1 MSMLLYLIKTILVSG
16 LLLGYYWIFL
26 RNKSFHPYNRWFLL
40 CVPAISMLF
49 PLLRLNL
56 PLSWWQTASE
66 NPIHLLG
73 VANGNLEEAVT
84 IYASQG
90 FWRNFPWET
99 ACLLITMPISVFFF
113 IRLYRTLYHLRLLR
127 QNHPF
132 QEIQGTRIYFVRQEG
147 TPFSFFKSIFWNES
161 QELNNSQGRQ
171 MLRHELYH
179 VQHQHSLD
187 ILLLEIIRIACWFNP
202 FIHLIRQEI
211 QVVHEFLADEFASSE
226 TDKLEY
232 AELLLISSFHSK
244 KISIT
249 HPFFQNQIKRRI
261 AMITKNKK
269 IKARLLGRMMILPVV
284 ALLLGLFAFKL
295 QNHSLLSLTK
305 IKTIRVVVDAGHGG
319 VYPGVEVNGI
329 LEKDINLQ
337 IAEKIQQ
344 LAKDYQIE
352 VIMTRE
358 ADGVPEHFNNL
369 TDDLLYRA
377 ALPAKENAD
386 LFVSIHL
393 NSNEK
398 DNNHPN
404 SGFEIYVPE
413 STSTVYPGSVKLGSG
428 ISEYIH
434 KDYSIATELK
444 QSALRVL
451 VLDRATVPAVCI
463 ECGFMDNKTD
473 LDFIT
478 NDQNQEKIARDI
490 LKGITLFSQ
499 QTTSH
504 PYGSASQAD
513 SLNLLPPDEPDQTTD
528 DMRKSRKDSD
538 TASQTDQTFTK
549 VEFEAE
555 YPGGARA
562 WSKYLQQSLK
572 YPDAAAKNE
581 IQGTVLLQFIV
592 EKDGTVSN
600 ITAVSGPEALK
611 AESIRI
617 IRNSGKWKPAKQNRH
632 IVRSYHR
639 QPIHY
644 VLERQ

>member
-1 MSMLLYLIKTILVSG
+1 MNMLLYLIKTILVAG
-16 LLLGYYWIFL
+16 LLLGYYWLFL
-26 RNKSFHPYNRWFLL
+26 RNKSFHRYNRYFLL
-40 CVPAISMLF
+40 CIPAISMLF

-56 PLSWWQTASE
+56 PLFWWQTANE
-66 NPIHLLG
+66 NSIHLLG
-73 VANGNLEEAVT
+73 VVNGNLEEAVT

-90 FWRNFPWET
+90 FWRSFPWET
-99 ACLLITMPISVFFF
+99 VCFLITMLISLFFF
-113 IRLYRTLYHLRLLR
+113 IRFYRSLCLLRLLR
-127 QNHPF
+127 QNNPF
-132 QEIQGTRIYFVRQEG
+132 QEIQGTRIYFVHQAG

-161 QELNNSQGRQ
+161 QELNSSQGRQ

-202 FIHLIRQEI
+202 FIHLIRREI
-211 QVVHEFLADEFASSE
+211 QAIHEFLADEFASSE
-226 TDKLEY
+226 TDRLEY
-232 AELLLISSFHSK
+232 AELLLLNSFHSK
-244 KISIT
+244 KIFIT

-269 IKARLLGRMMILPVV
+269 IKSGLLGRMMVLPVV
-284 ALLLGLFAFKL
+284 VLLLGLFAFKL

-319 VYPGVEVNGI
+319 VYPGVEANGI

-337 IAEKIQQ
+337 IAEKIRK

-358 ADGVPEHFNNL
+358 ADGVPGHFNNL

-393 NSNEK
+393 NTNEK

-413 STSTVYPGSVKLGSG
+413 STSTVYSGSVKLGSS
-428 ISEYIH
+428 ISEYIY

-444 QSALRVL
+444 QSASRVL

-478 NDQNQEKIARDI
+478 NNQNQEKIARDI
-490 LKGITLFSQ
+490 LKGIALFSLGS
-499 QTTSH
+499 TTHAS
-504 PYGSASQAD
+504 GSTAPAD
-513 SLNLLPPDEPDQTTD
+513 TLPKEAIDKPDRIAEEIN
-528 DMRKSRKDSD
+528 SRLPED
-538 TASQTDQTFTK
+538 TIGQPFTK
-549 VEFEAE
+549 VEVEAE
-555 YPGGARA
+555 YPGGVRA

-600 ITAVSGPEALK
+600 ITAISGPDALK

-617 IRNSGKWKPAKQNRH
+617 IRDGGKWKPAKQNRH

-639 QPIHY
+639 QPIIY
-644 VLERQ
+644 KLERQ